1 MRVGVIGLGKMGKPM
16 TRNLLKAGFTV
27 VVHNRSRGPVDE
39 LAREGAVAAWSP
51 AEVAQQADVVV
62 TSLPTPASVEEVYL
76 GEHGLIGAARS
87 GQVLI
92 DTSTVSPGLS
102 RRLYEAAKERGAGF
116 LDAPVSGGPAG
127 AESATLTIMVGGDA
141 EVVEQAMPVFQ
152 ALGKNIHHVGPSG
165 AGSVVKLVN
174 QLLVAINMAG
184 VAEAIVFGVKAGADP
199 QVLLDVIKTSF
210 GGSRMLERALPLVM
224 ERQFQPGT
232 PVNLILK
239 DLGLIHEVGKELDTR
254 LLLGALAQE
263 VFKEARAAG
272 FGEEDMVA
280 LFKPVERLAGVEV
293 RGHGTRTA

>member
-1 MRVGVIGLGKMGKPM
+1 M
-16 TRNLLKAGFTV
+16 
-27 VVHNRSRGPVDE
+27 
-39 LAREGAVAAWSP
+39 
-51 AEVAQQADVVV
+51 
-62 TSLPTPASVEEVYL
+62 
-76 GEHGLIGAARS
+76 
-87 GQVLI
+87 
-92 DTSTVSPGLS
+92 
-102 RRLYEAAKERGAGF
+102 
-116 LDAPVSGGPAG
+116 
-127 AESATLTIMVGGDA
+127 
-141 EVVEQAMPVFQ
+141 
-152 ALGKNIHHVGPSG
+152 HHVGPSG

-272 FGEEDMVA
+272 FGDEDMVA

-293 RGHGTRTA
+293 RGRGASAA